1 MKIWQGHG
9 TDHSS
14 NLVMIGQFKSS
25 QDAKNAKELFDT
37 LFNGLQDKIDPGSSR
52 NRRDRYSEDV
62 SSLLREAECYT
73 LSPAELEQFLYDVH
87 IRVQGDKM
95 ILTTDEYD
103 VSAFLKVMIQKE
115 AKVEVY
121 SAHDYPNTDYGRGK

>member
-1 MKIWQGHG
+1 M
-9 TDHSS
+9 

-25 QDAKNAKELFDT
+25 QDANSAKELIEMLT
-37 LFNGLQDKIDPGSSR
+37 NGLKDKVEPRSS
-52 NRRDRYSEDV
+52 RDRYSEEV
-62 SSLLREAECYT
+62 LSLLREANFHI

-87 IRVQGDKM
+87 IRVEGDKM
-95 ILTTDEYD
+95 ILTTDESE

-121 SAHDYPNTDYGRGK
+121 SAHDYPDTEYGRGK